1 MPCDLHVVMCRGGR
15 HSLRSCAVS
24 IPSAPI
30 VLDFSVHFFYDQLL
44 AHLSAE
50 EGWKCASENKQ
61 VYSFPP
67 MNMVVLQILSFS
79 ACEKLKKKKKGE
91 GRSHPPT
98 LTSVST
104 VKS

>member
-30 VLDFSVHFFYDQLL
+30 VLDFSLHFFYDQLL

-61 VYSFPP
+61 VYSFPH

-79 ACEKLKKKKKGE
+79 ACEKLKKKWGKE
-91 GRSHPPT
+91 EAILPPS
-98 LTSVST
+98 LQFPQ
-104 VKS
+104 